1 VVDTIEA
8 DTIEQAKQIA
18 AGRGGRGLVLS
29 PEILDRIEAAEG
41 FEGGMP
47 GAFGR
52 GGFSA
57 PGTAPNAGSA
67 DDPVARDTI
76 DCL

>member
-47 GAFGR
+47 GASGR
-52 GGFSA
+52 GGFS
-57 PGTAPNAGSA
+57 GSA